1 MTPIPAQ
8 AQQAAGM
15 DGIRGL
21 EGRTYLRGGRSR
33 RVLYSVRMFGFPEL
47 RDWLRAAGFTAV
59 AGHGEDGQPLTA
71 DSRRM
76 IVVGR
81 I

>member
-8 AQQAAGM
+8 AQQ
-15 DGIRGL
+15 
-21 EGRTYLRGGRSR
+21 
-33 RVLYSVRMFGFPEL
+33 
-47 RDWLRAAGFTAV
+47 AAGFTAV

>member
-1 MTPIPAQ
+1 MTPIPAE

-15 DGIRGL
+15 DGVRGL

-33 RVLYSVRMFGFPEL
+33 RVLYPVRMFGFPSCGTGCG
-47 RDWLRAAGFTAV
+47 RRGFTAV
-59 AGHGEDGQPLTA
+59 TGHGEDGQPLTA